1 MVEVKAL
8 LAHIQKFVA
17 LSPVEE
23 KVLLESVR
31 YQKIKKKELLLHEGH
46 ICTENY
52 FVIRGCMRMYIQT
65 KDGEDRIVQFG
76 IDNWWITDY
85 TSFDSQKPSCFNI
98 QAVEDSEIVA
108 IDKQTMDRLF
118 NLIPS
123 LERYFRIVLQR
134 AFAAS
139 VMRMHYIFDQSGEKR
154 YQHFVSSYPDFVQRV
169 PQYMLASYLGFTPE
183 FLSKIR
189 SKKG

>member
-76 IDNWWITDY
+76 IDNWWITD
-85 TSFDSQKPSCFNI
+85 
-98 QAVEDSEIVA
+98 
-108 IDKQTMDRLF
+108 
-118 NLIPS
+118 
-123 LERYFRIVLQR
+123 
-134 AFAAS
+134 
-139 VMRMHYIFDQSGEKR
+139 
-154 YQHFVSSYPDFVQRV
+154 
-169 PQYMLASYLGFTPE
+169 
-183 FLSKIR
+183 
-189 SKKG
+189 